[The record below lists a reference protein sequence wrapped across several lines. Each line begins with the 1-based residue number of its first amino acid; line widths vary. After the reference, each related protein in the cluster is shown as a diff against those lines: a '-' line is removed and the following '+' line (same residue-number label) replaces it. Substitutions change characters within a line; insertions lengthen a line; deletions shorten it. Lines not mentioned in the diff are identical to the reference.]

1 MFPLA
6 AHMRSSGDAGKPR
19 STGDTRG
26 KAALFPDVREFIL
39 SETLAT
45 AIQRMHGLARQGRFG
60 RLRRGIE
67 KEGLRVD
74 GAGRIAQ
81 TPHPHALGSKLAHPY
96 ITTDYSEA
104 LLEYITPVYCRP
116 DDALAFLGDL
126 LRYSYRQLG
135 DELIWP
141 ASMPSRLDG
150 NDSVTIADYGTSNV
164 GTMKHVY
171 RKGLDVRYG
180 RIMQSIAGVHYNVSL
195 PENLWP
201 MLRELEGRDGESL
214 EGYRSSRYFDLIRNF
229 RRHSWL
235 LLYLFGA
242 SPALDRSF
250 LTGPAPD
257 HLEALGE
264 HTLAGRYATSLRM
277 SDLGY
282 QNKVQEQLKICFNS
296 LSNYVGTLRH
306 AISTPWPDYQRFGVN
321 VDGDWRQLNA
331 NILQIENEYYSD
343 IRPKRVARHDET
355 PTQALEARG
364 VEYIEV
370 RCLDLDPFTPLG
382 IDETQMRFL
391 DTFLM
396 WCLLSES
403 PWIPDEECDRLDDNR
418 RLVVE
423 RGRDPELKLSVGDR
437 QRYLRDWSHDIFA
450 ELDGVAELLD
460 TNEEGTPHRDA
471 LVALAPRLDDPE
483 LTPSGQL
490 YAQLVNE
497 GVEYLDQAR
506 ALAEQQAAELR
517 EAPMDR
523 AREALFEQ
531 LVETSHQQQGD
542 IERADHEDFATFL
555 AHYFERAGK
564 PLSVA

>member
-1 MFPLA
+1 MSEQLA
-6 AHMRSSGDAGKPR
+6 NAIARLSGP
-19 STGDTRG
+19 
-26 KAALFPDVREFIL
+26 
-39 SETLAT
+39 
-45 AIQRMHGLARQGRFG
+45 ARQGLVG

-74 GAGRIAQ
+74 AHGRIAD
-81 TPHPHALGSKLAHPY
+81 TPHPHALGSKLTHPH

-116 DDALAFLGDL
+116 KDALAFLSDL
-126 LRYSYRQLG
+126 HRFSYRHLD

-150 NDSVTIADYGTSNV
+150 NDSVPIADYGRSNV
-164 GTMKHVY
+164 GTMKHIY

-180 RIMQSIAGVHYNVSL
+180 RIMQAIAGIHYNVSL
-195 PENLWP
+195 PENFWP
-201 MLRELEGRDGESL
+201 LLHELEGGAKEKSLDGF
-214 EGYRSSRYFDLIRNF
+214 RSARYFDLIRNF
-229 RRHSWL
+229 RRNSWL

-250 LTGPAPD
+250 LTGAPPD
-257 HLEALGE
+257 KLRAHARE
-264 HTLAGRYATSLRM
+264 TLVSPYATSLRM

-282 QNKVQEQLKICFNS
+282 QNKVQAQLKICFNS

-306 AISTPWPDYQRFGVN
+306 AITTPWPAYQRMGVN
-321 VDGDWRQLNA
+321 EAGDWRQLNA

-370 RCLDLDPFTPLG
+370 RCLDLNPFLALG

-396 WCLLSES
+396 WCLLSGS

-418 RLVVE
+418 RAVVE
-423 RGRDPELKLSVGDR
+423 RGRDPALALTVDGHE
-437 QRYLRDWSHDIFA
+437 QRLAERAEAIFA
-450 ELDGVAELLD
+450 ELREVAAFLD
-460 TNEEGTPHRDA
+460 IPEGTGANPHAEAID
-471 LVALAPRLDDPE
+471 ALAPSLAHPE
-483 LTPSGQL
+483 RTPSGRL
-490 YAQLVNE
+490 LAALEESGEEFVDYTLELART
-497 GVEYLDQAR
+497 QAR
-506 ALAEQQAAELR
+506 QFRGES
-517 EAPMDR
+517 MDR
-523 AREALFEQ
+523 ARDALFTQ
-531 LVETSHQQQGD
+531 LTETSHQQQGD
-542 IERADHEDFATFL
+542 IEAGDVEDFEAFL
-555 AHYFERAGK
+555 DAYFARARE
-564 PLSVA
+564 PRAAQAV